1 MAGTLDNQ
9 HKISTLKVPADD
21 VTQTLAKDQGVE
33 AFKDITF
40 GSIAGIIGKTIEYP
54 FDTVKVRLQSQP
66 YPPIYSGP
74 TDCFLQ
80 SLHSPEGGFRSL
92 YRGVSAPFFGAAIET
107 SSLFF
112 CYRIAQS
119 ALQSLDPTLPQGKGD
134 KLPLGALLAC
144 GAVSGAA
151 TSLLL
156 TPIELVKCKL
166 QYAVTTNGNNNNNN
180 CTNSASQLQQRRNPL
195 TVIAS
200 VFRQHGILGFW
211 RGQLGTLIR
220 ETGGTAAWFGSYEGV
235 LTALRRYTDAAA
247 SEASRETEEDAKPSS
262 SSPVSHQLLAGA
274 SAGVAYNFMFFPADT
289 IKSRM
294 QTEEIASASSPSSTS
309 SSSSAV
315 SPNSS
320 PSTKSPVTAN
330 KQSTFYRS
338 GAELWQQQGLK
349 GFYRGCGITVARSAP
364 SSAVIFAVFEGL
376 KGWAA

>member
-1 MAGTLDNQ
+1 MASTLDDQ
-9 HKISTLKVPADD
+9 QGISAMTYSADD
-21 VTQTLAKDQGVE
+21 VTQSLAKDQGAE
-33 AFKDITF
+33 AFKDILF

-66 YPPIYSGP
+66 YPPVYTGP

-80 SLHSPEGGFRSL
+80 SLRAPEGGFRSL
-92 YRGVSAPFFGAAIET
+92 YRGVSAPFFGAAVET

-119 ALQSLDPTLPQGKGD
+119 ALQKLDPSLPQGKGD
-134 KLPLGALLAC
+134 KLPLGALLGC
-144 GAVSGAA
+144 GAISGAA

-166 QYAVTTNGNNNNNN
+166 QYPISNNGN
-180 CTNSASQLQQRRNPL
+180 TSAHQRRNPL

-200 VFRQHGILGFW
+200 VFRQHGLLGFW

-220 ETGGTAAWFGSYEGV
+220 ETGGTAAWFGSYEVV
-235 LTALRRYTDAAA
+235 LTGLRNY
-247 SEASRETEEDAKPSS
+247 SR
-262 SSPVSHQLLAGA
+262 SSPSPLMSRAPKEKTQRPSPLSHQLLAGA
-274 SAGVAYNFMFFPADT
+274 SAGVSYNFIFFPADT

-294 QTEEIASASSPSSTS
+294 QTEELASSSSTKSSTS
-309 SSSSAV
+309 SIVSSGG
-315 SPNSS
+315 
-320 PSTKSPVTAN
+320 N
-330 KQSTFYRS
+330 KQTTFWRS

-376 KGWAA
+376 KGWAG

>member
-9 HKISTLKVPADD
+9 HKSSTLQNPADD
-21 VTQTLAKDQGVE
+21 VTQTLTKDQGVE

-80 SLHSPEGGFRSL
+80 SLRSPEGGFRSL

-119 ALQSLDPTLPQGKGD
+119 ALRSLDPTLPQGKGD

-166 QYAVTTNGNNNNNN
+166 QYSVTTNNDKNNNNNG
-180 CTNSASQLQQRRNPL
+180 TNSASQHRRNPL

-235 LTALRRYTDAAA
+235 LTALRRYTDAAPGL
-247 SEASRETEEDAKPSS
+247 EETEDAKPSS

-294 QTEEIASASSPSSTS
+294 QTEEIASSSSTSSPSSP
-309 SSSSAV
+309 SSSSAT
-315 SPNSS
+315 SS
-320 PSTKSPVTAN
+320 PASGDKPSSSSTYTHHSA
-330 KQSTFYRS
+330 
-338 GAELWQQQGLK
+338 QGLTDLSK
-349 GFYRGCGITVARSAP
+349 HTA
-364 SSAVIFAVFEGL
+364 SSIRTHLHIYLDQPFLFLLETTYFV
-376 KGWAA
+376 

>member
-1 MAGTLDNQ
+1 LPALEN
-9 HKISTLKVPADD
+9 SADD
-21 VTQTLAKDQGVE
+21 ATQTLAKDQGVE

-66 YPPIYSGP
+66 YPPIYNGP

-80 SLHSPEGGFRSL
+80 SLRSPEGGFRSL

-119 ALQSLDPTLPQGKGD
+119 ALQTLDPTLPQGKGD
-134 KLPLGALLAC
+134 KLPLGTLLAC

-166 QYAVTTNGNNNNNN
+166 QYAVTSNNG
-180 CTNSASQLQQRRNPL
+180 TGSASPQQQRRSPL

-200 VFRQHGILGFW
+200 VFRHHGILGFW

-220 ETGGTAAWFGSYEGV
+220 ETGGTAAWFGSYEVV
-235 LTALRRYTDAAA
+235 LTALRRYTDAASA
-247 SEASRETEEDAKPSS
+247 SESRRGTGPSS

-294 QTEEIASASSPSSTS
+294 QTEEIASSPSASSVTKP
-309 SSSSAV
+309 
-315 SPNSS
+315 PNSA
-320 PSTKSPVTAN
+320 PSASMGN
-330 KQSTFYRS
+330 KQSTFWRS

-376 KGWAA
+376 KGWAG

>member
-1 MAGTLDNQ
+1 MQN
-9 HKISTLKVPADD
+9 KISALENPADD
-21 VTQTLAKDQGVE
+21 VTQSLAKDQGVE

-66 YPPIYSGP
+66 YPPIYTGP

-80 SLHSPEGGFRSL
+80 SLRSPEGGFRSL
-92 YRGVSAPFFGAAIET
+92 YRGVSAPFLGAAIET

-119 ALQSLDPTLPQGKGD
+119 ALQTLDPTLPQGKGD

-144 GAVSGAA
+144 GAASGAA

-166 QYAVTTNGNNNNNN
+166 QYNLNTNG
-180 CTNSASQLQQRRNPL
+180 TSSASPQQRRNPL

-220 ETGGTAAWFGSYEGV
+220 ETGGTAAWFGSYEGI
-235 LTALRRYTDAAA
+235 LTALQKYTPPLSTSDAAA
-247 SEASRETEEDAKPSS
+247 AQDVPTAVAKQS

-274 SAGVAYNFMFFPADT
+274 SAGVTYNFMFFPADT

-294 QTEEIASASSPSSTS
+294 QTEEITP
-309 SSSSAV
+309 
-315 SPNSS
+315 SS
-320 PSTKSPVTAN
+320 PSTKSPASAQSPSSASSSTGT
-330 KQSTFYRS
+330 KQMTFWRS

-364 SSAVIFAVFEGL
+364 SSAVIFAVFEAL